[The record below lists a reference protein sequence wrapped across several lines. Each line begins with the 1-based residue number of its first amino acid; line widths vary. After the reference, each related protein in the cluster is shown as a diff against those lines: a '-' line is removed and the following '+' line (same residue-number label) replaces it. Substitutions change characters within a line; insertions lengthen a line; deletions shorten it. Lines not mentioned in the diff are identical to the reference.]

1 VKLVKEAWKVSFA
14 RVEMNRKAVL
24 HRGWGPKALNMN
36 VLKNPEIMATVPNV
50 SKDLMG
56 RSQGL
61 NSKMPATE
69 LNINEGL
76 AGTLVNR
83 IVLES
88 NKYAAER
95 GSCISE
101 ITRKQKETALKNWKT
116 MRSDVLLVY
125 LQALRNLVLAW
136 IFLNA
141 SDIARK

>member
-1 VKLVKEAWKVSFA
+1 
-14 RVEMNRKAVL
+14 
-24 HRGWGPKALNMN
+24 
-36 VLKNPEIMATVPNV
+36 
-50 SKDLMG
+50 
-56 RSQGL
+56 
-61 NSKMPATE
+61 MPPTE

-76 AGTLVNR
+76 AGTLVHR

-95 GSCISE
+95 GSSISE